1 MFVLDGFLKVTNMFQ
16 GDGVSISRVYPSVL
30 YLKKLLTTT
39 TFTNSSKII
48 TPISFISEFM
58 SKCLSSLN
66 SRFDTLFLFKT
77 KNIVRSLY
85 ILRIFITI
93 NQILT

>member
-30 YLKKLLTTT
+30 CLKKLLTTT

-66 SRFDTLFLFKT
+66 SRFTTLFPFKT
-77 KNIVRSLY
+77 KDFVRSLC
-85 ILRIFITI
+85 
-93 NQILT
+93 